1 MSSALL
7 PSLTFASDAER
18 ALGIARFSAM
28 ASPCELLLDSSDHA
42 LLQRCGQLAQAEA
55 LRIEQQYSRYRNDNL
70 IYQINNAG
78 GAAVTVNEEL
88 ANLID
93 YACTLYELS
102 DGLFDLSSGVL
113 RKLWRFDGSGKRPS
127 PEAIAALLPRV
138 GWHRVRWQ
146 RPQLQLQTG
155 MEIDLGGIG
164 KEYAV
169 DRVCELLAQQT
180 TCAFLVNF
188 GGDLRARGPRQN
200 GEPWHVGL
208 EKPDNDKLALT
219 DLPLQSGALATSGD
233 ARRSFVENGVR
244 YGHILNP
251 KTGYPVSGAPR
262 SITVLAST
270 CIEAGALAT
279 LAMLQGGDAEAF
291 LREQGVRSWCV
302 R

>member
-1 MSSALL
+1 
-7 PSLTFASDAER
+7 
-18 ALGIARFSAM
+18 M
-28 ASPCELLLDSSDHA
+28 ASPCELLLDSRDA
-42 LLQRCGQLAQAEA
+42 TLLQQCGQIAQSEA
-55 LRIEQQYSRYRNDNL
+55 LRIEQQYSRYRSDNL
-70 IYQINNAG
+70 IYQINNAN
-78 GAAVTVNEEL
+78 GAAITVNDEL

-113 RKLWRFDGSGKRPS
+113 RKLWRFDGSGHRPS
-127 PEAIAALLPRV
+127 PADVAALLTRV

-146 RPQLQLQTG
+146 RPLLQLQAG

-169 DRVCELLAQQT
+169 DRVCELLAQHT
-180 TCAFLVNF
+180 DCAFLVNF
-188 GGDLRARGPRQN
+188 GGDLRARGPRHN

-208 EKPDNDKLALT
+208 EKPDHDQLALT

-262 SITVLAST
+262 SITVLANT

-279 LAMLQGGDAEAF
+279 LAMLHGSEAETF
-291 LREQGVRSWCV
+291 LHEQGVRSWCV